1 MTSTSTPTLNAT
13 RSAGKF
19 RYLALATTL
28 VIFLTFVLG
37 GMIRVTDTGN
47 GCPDWPSCLGS
58 VAPLVEGAELINI
71 SHRILTV
78 AATLLL
84 LFTTISARRNYSAVR
99 LIVNPLYAA
108 MTLMG
113 IEIFL
118 GGWTFLQGTTP
129 LINILHLALAL
140 ILLALT
146 IVPVVMA
153 FILNFNSS
161 QKDRLKFQSPFS
173 RLTLN
178 MIIATFIVLVSGTLV
193 AAYGSEFECIGWLS
207 CGGAIIPGNPIAWL
221 HLAHRIL
228 VALSSLF
235 VISMFVQAWRTQRS
249 QRAILSSATLVA
261 ALFASQILVG
271 AFIDLRAD
279 SAVMVGLH
287 IATVAALWGAMTALF
302 IFVGLAART
311 AAEEELEVGKMAA
324 GKQRARDLV
333 MLTKPIIVALL
344 LVTTYAGMVVGG
356 RQIPTFQLTFWTL
369 LAGLFAAGGSGA
381 VNQYIDRELDLR
393 MTRTAKRPIPSGRI
407 YPAEGLAFGLGLL
420 VAAFYIMATF
430 VNLLAALLSL
440 VGMIYY
446 ILLYSLLLKKS
457 TDQNI
462 VIGGGA
468 GAIPPLVGWAAATG
482 GLDISALF
490 LFAIIFLWTPPH
502 FWALA
507 LIRKKEY
514 ERAGIPMMPVVRGAK
529 ATRVQIFIYT
539 LELVALT
546 VLMPLLNLA
555 GSIFLVS
562 AIVLGGGL
570 IFVAW
575 RVLKEGGNKRAWS
588 MYRLSSMYL
597 AFLFFAMAVDA
608 LV

>member
-1 MTSTSTPTLNAT
+1 MTSTPSSD
-13 RSAGKF
+13 SARTSVKF
-19 RYLALATTL
+19 RYLALATALT
-28 VIFLTFVLG
+28 IFLTFVLG
-37 GMIRVTDTGN
+37 GIVRASGS
-47 GCPDWPSCLGS
+47 GISCPDWPICLGS
-58 VAPLVEGAELINI
+58 ITAPVVDIALSNI
-71 SHRILTV
+71 LHRILTA

-84 LFTTISARRNYSAVR
+84 LITAISAKRNYSNVR
-99 LIVNPLYAA
+99 LIYIPLYAA

-118 GGWTFLQGTTP
+118 GGSNFLPSTTP
-129 LINILHLALAL
+129 IINILHLALAL
-140 ILLALT
+140 IILALT
-146 IVPVVMA
+146 TGPVVMA
-153 FILNFNSS
+153 FVLNFDPS
-161 QKDRLKFQSPFS
+161 QKDRLKFQSPFAK
-173 RLTLN
+173 LTLFA
-178 MIIATFIVLVSGTLV
+178 IIATILVLISGTLV
-193 AAYGSEFECIGWLS
+193 AAYGSDFDCIGWPL
-207 CGGAIIPGNPIAWL
+207 CNGEIIPVNPIAWL
-221 HLAHRIL
+221 HVIHRIA
-228 VALSSLF
+228 VAASSLF
-235 VISMFVQAWRTQRS
+235 VLSLFLQAWRTQRS
-249 QRAILSSATLVA
+249 QRGILSAATLTA
-261 ALFASQILVG
+261 SLYASQILVG
-271 AFIDLRAD
+271 AFIDSGAD
-279 SAVMVGLH
+279 SDVLVGLH
-287 IATVAALWGAMTALF
+287 IATVAALWGAITVLF
-302 IFVGLAART
+302 MFVGLAART
-311 AAEEELEVGKMAA
+311 TEEEQVEAGQLAD

-369 LAGLFAAGGSGA
+369 VAGLLAAGGSGA
-381 VNQYIDRELDLR
+381 VNQYIDRELDQR
-393 MTRTAKRPIPSGRI
+393 MSRTAKRPLPSGRL

-420 VAAFYIMATF
+420 VAAFFTMATF

-490 LFAIIFLWTPPH
+490 LFAIIFMWTPPH

-507 LIRKKEY
+507 MIRKKEY
-514 ERAGIPMMPVVRGAK
+514 ERAGIPMLPVVRGNK

-555 GSIFLVS
+555 GNIFLIS
-562 AIVLGGGL
+562 AILLGGWL
-570 IFVAW
+570 IFTAW
-575 RVLKEGGNKRAWS
+575 RVLQEGGNKRAWR
-588 MYRLSSMYL
+588 MYRYSSIYL
-597 AFLFFAMAVDA
+597 AFLFFALAVDA
-608 LV
+608 LA